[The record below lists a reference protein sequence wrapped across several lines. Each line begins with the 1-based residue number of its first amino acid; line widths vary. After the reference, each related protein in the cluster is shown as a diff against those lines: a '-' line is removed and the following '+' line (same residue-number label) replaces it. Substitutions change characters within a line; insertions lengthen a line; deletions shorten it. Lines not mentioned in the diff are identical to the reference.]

1 MKRRSCSICDSC
13 FTQKYNLNRHNF
25 LVHESKKPQDCG
37 SQKPK
42 LDGQFELVHEGK
54 KPQECSFCGTTFTSE
69 NCLNT
74 HMASVHEGWSISQ
87 VEIFL
92 KESLF
97 SNYL

>member
-1 MKRRSCSICDSC
+1 MHLRKKLQDS
-13 FTQKYNLNRHNF
+13 
-25 LVHESKKPQDCG
+25 G
-37 SQKPK
+37 SQKNK
-42 LDGQFELVHEGK
+42 LDGEFELVHEGK
-54 KPQECSFCGTTFTSE
+54 KPQECSFCGTNFTSE

-74 HMASVHEGWSISQ
+74 HMASFHESWSISL